1 MWSWKVTL
9 SQTVPCGIPE
19 RTSPSNSMTEYKTW
33 FLGSLHKVR
42 WDGSIYMERRMQ
54 EPTTLISSKLSHLPH
69 QMSVWSCSCYLQR
82 FPNTYAPPVLM
93 RPELAFTA
101 VYAYQGLLT
110 INRREGYCSLC
121 FSHPSSLS
129 LHLPTP
135 HPCQAFTN
143 TLSTFWHSKAT
154 VKQQPSIRFL
164 QVSNSYLDKETN
176 KPKQQRSSSIYH
188 RGCLQASTLQ
198 PPGSTKDAC
207 IFCLKGFWWMEDR

>member
-82 FPNTYAPPVLM
+82 FPNTYAPPVLI

-135 HPCQAFTN
+135 HPCQAFTLFLHFGTAKLLWN
-143 TLSTFWHSKAT
+143 SSLQYAFCKSPTPIWTRRPTNPSSKEVVVYIT
-154 VKQQPSIRFL
+154 GV
-164 QVSNSYLDKETN
+164 VY
-176 KPKQQRSSSIYH
+176 KPAPFSHQGAQRMLASSV
-188 RGCLQASTLQ
+188 
-198 PPGSTKDAC
+198 
-207 IFCLKGFWWMEDR
+207 

>member
-82 FPNTYAPPVLM
+82 FPNTYAPPVLI

-129 LHLPTP
+129 LLDLPTP

-143 TLSTFWHSKAT
+143 TFYILAQQSYCETAAFNMLFASLQLLSGQGD
-154 VKQQPSIRFL
+154 QQ
-164 QVSNSYLDKETN
+164 T
-176 KPKQQRSSSIYH
+176 
-188 RGCLQASTLQ
+188 QAA
-198 PPGSTKDAC
+198 K
-207 IFCLKGFWWMEDR
+207 K